1 MLRVTS
7 PGLQSSLQ
15 GRPRLGARH
24 FGLPAAGPAD
34 SLSMALA
41 NRLVGNPPSE
51 TSIEITFGG
60 FSAEIEADCTIAITG
75 AHGAILVSG
84 AEVPDHTGVTL
95 QAGQRVSILPPSVG
109 ARAYLAIHSGFK
121 ATSFKGSNSTDMTA
135 GLGGYEGRALQAGD
149 RLLPK
154 NEAQFPEGCST
165 PAALRPAFTR
175 AFALRAC
182 ESAETGLLD
191 STSRSALFET
201 NFIAGRQATRMG
213 VSLTG
218 RPLLTSSDGRMKSA
232 PVFPG
237 TVQCPPSGTPILL
250 FCDAQ
255 VTGGYPR
262 VASVARCDRHLLGQI
277 RPGNVVRLLNRTPEV
292 AAADYSEK
300 VKLLEGWLEPSTD
313 ERFYILQ

>member
-1 MLRVTS
+1 MLQVIS

-41 NRLVGNPPSE
+41 NRLVGNAPSK
-51 TSIEITFGG
+51 TSIEITYGG
-60 FSAEIEADCTIAITG
+60 FSADVESDCTIAVTG
-75 AHGAILVSG
+75 AHGGIQVSG
-84 AEVPDHTGVTL
+84 AEVPDHTGLTL
-95 QAGQRVSILPPSVG
+95 RAGQTVSILPPSVG

-121 ATSFKGSNSTDMTA
+121 STNFKGSASTDITA
-135 GLGGYEGRALQAGD
+135 GLGGHEGRALKSGD
-149 RLLPK
+149 RLLPNGK
-154 NEAQFPEGCST
+154 AAFPEGFST
-165 PAALRPAFTR
+165 PVSLRPAFTR

-218 RPLLTSSDGRMKSA
+218 RPLLTASDGRMKSA

-250 FCDAQ
+250 SCDAQ

-277 RPGNVVRLLNRTPEV
+277 RPGNVVRLLRRTPDV
-292 AAADYSEK
+292 ASERYSD
-300 VKLLEGWLEPSTD
+300 KLELLNEWLEPSPD
-313 ERFYILQ
+313 ERAYILQ